1 MKYRSLSA
9 CLLLSAVHPQTL
21 LAAEPAPQLETVH
34 VSAERKAALLHG
46 EVLDAAQLRRARGT
60 GNADIFSALPSVQ
73 VNNIRNEAGAI
84 DLGIRGLQG
93 EGRVPVLIDGL
104 QSTHTARGYQGTS
117 DRTYI
122 DSDLISKVSVEEGA
136 SNGAF
141 SSGAIGGLVQMRT
154 LGVEDVLRPGKD
166 FGVLLKGSLYNN
178 NKMPTVPDDE
188 RDQVYYRLNNGLSP
202 RVFNNGSATL
212 ALAYRRP
219 GLDALL
225 AYSKRRTGNYFA
237 GDHGFDGYP
246 EAVVSRGQEVVNTS
260 YESDSL
266 LAKLGFALDDA
277 QRLKLIFRRHRQQ
290 AGELLAAYWYK
301 NSNDKHFQ
309 ELPPGVESM
318 PQWALGS
325 AVVHAYSANYSY
337 TPSDNK
343 LIDLNLGL
351 WATEADLD
359 QHNGLWAGRPGA
371 SYGDQYMHA
380 YNNKRHG
387 FNLLNRSELE
397 ALPLS
402 LSYGLAFQQER
413 TQPTSRYTEQPRT
426 LEASRNGVR
435 NERSLF
441 ANAVLSYPW
450 ASFSLGANLHG
461 SITRDYA
468 TKLEVDYA
476 PKLDLTGQLDVHL
489 AKWLDGYVK
498 GGRAYRTPSLYET
511 TTSSE
516 VFSYNPY
523 NPLRPERSLNL
534 ELGLKASFQ
543 DVFREKER
551 IGFKAAYFDNK
562 VADYISSAWLDRTPG
577 MPSWQGNLT
586 FLNYDKVEL
595 RGFEFGADYHSPSF
609 FVEAAA
615 TRYLD
620 PEVCSVNQAARRDA
634 AVCNQNGFA
643 WSLIPTRIPPK
654 SVYVIS
660 AGKHLLNGDLTVG
673 GRLKYHAGKTNP
685 AEWLKGTGAQ
695 PVLELPSERLVDLF
709 IEYRLNKQVNLNL
722 NVDNLTNRYAVDTG
736 AVVSMPIPGRT
747 IRMGM
752 EARFES
758 LLKVCYASA
767 IRR

>member
-9 CLLLSAVHPQTL
+9 CLLLSAAYPQTL
-21 LAAEPAPQLETVH
+21 LAAEDTPPQLEKIRVT
-34 VSAERKAALLHG
+34 AERKVKPAGASA
-46 EVLDAAQLRRARGT
+46 LDADQLRRGRGT

-73 VNNIRNEAGAI
+73 ANNIRNEAGAI

-93 EGRVPVLIDGL
+93 EGRVPVVIDGSL

-122 DSDLISKVSVEEGA
+122 DSDLITKVSVEEGA

-141 SSGAIGGLVQMRT
+141 SSGAIGGLVQIRT

-166 FGVLLKGSLYNN
+166 FGVLLKGSAYNN
-178 NKMPTVPDDE
+178 NKTPRVPDGE
-188 RDQVYYRLNNGLSP
+188 RDQAYYQLNNGLSP
-202 RVFNNGSATL
+202 RTFNNGSATL
-212 ALAYRRP
+212 ALAYRQP
-219 GLDALL
+219 GFDALL

-237 GDHGFDGYP
+237 GSHGFDGYP

-301 NSNDKHFQ
+301 NSNDKNFN

-325 AVVHAYSANYSY
+325 AVVHAYSAQYTF
-337 TPSDNK
+337 TPSDNR
-343 LIDLNLGL
+343 LIDLNLGV

-402 LSYGLAFQQER
+402 LSYGLAVQQER
-413 TQPTSRYTEQPRT
+413 TQPTSRYTEQPRP
-426 LEASRNGVR
+426 LVASRNGVR

-450 ASFSLGANLHG
+450 ARFTLGTNLHG
-461 SITRDYA
+461 STTRDYA
-468 TKLEVDYA
+468 TNLEADYA
-476 PKLDLTGQLDVHL
+476 PKLDLTGQIDVHL
-489 AKWLDGYVK
+489 AKWLDVYAK
-498 GGRAYRTPSLYET
+498 GGRAYRMPSLYET

-534 ELGLKASFQ
+534 ELGLRAGFE
-543 DVFREKER
+543 DVFVAKEK
-551 IGFKAAYFDNK
+551 IGFKASYFDNQ
-562 VADYISSAWLDRTPG
+562 VRDYISSAWLESTPG
-577 MPSWQGNLT
+577 MPWWKGNLT

-595 RGFEFGADYHSPSF
+595 RGYEFGFNYRNPSF
-609 FVEAAA
+609 FVDAAA
-615 TRYLD
+615 TLYLE
-620 PEVCSVNQAARRDA
+620 PEVCSASQASRRKA
-634 AVCNQNGFA
+634 SNCNDNGFE
-643 WSLIPTRIPPK
+643 WSLIPTRIPPR
-654 SVYVIS
+654 SQYVIS
-660 AGKHLLNGDLTVG
+660 AGKYLLDGDLTVG
-673 GRLKYHAGKTNP
+673 GRWRYHSAKTNP
-685 AEWLKGTGAQ
+685 AGWLQGTGAR
-695 PVLELPSERLVDLF
+695 PVLELASERLVDLF
-709 IEYRLNKQVNLNL
+709 IEYRLNKQVNLNF
-722 NVDNLTNRYAVDTG
+722 NVDNLTNRYAVDPG
-736 AVVSMPIPGRT
+736 SVISMPIPGRT

-752 EARFES
+752 EARF
-758 LLKVCYASA
+758 
-767 IRR
+767 

>member
-1 MKYRSLSA
+1 M
-9 CLLLSAVHPQTL
+9 
-21 LAAEPAPQLETVH
+21 
-34 VSAERKAALLHG
+34 
-46 EVLDAAQLRRARGT
+46 
-60 GNADIFSALPSVQ
+60 Q

-93 EGRVPVLIDGL
+93 EGRVPVLIDGSL

-178 NKMPTVPDDE
+178 NKMPAVPGDE
-188 RDQVYYRLNNGLSP
+188 RDQVYYQLNNGLSP

-212 ALAYRRP
+212 ALAYRQP

-237 GDHGFDGYP
+237 GVHGYEGYP
-246 EAVVSRGQEVVNTS
+246 EAVVSSRGQEVVNTS

-301 NSNDKHFQ
+301 NSNDKNFQ

-387 FNLLNRSELE
+387 FNVLNRSELDV
-397 ALPLS
+397 LPLS

-413 TQPTSRYTEQPRT
+413 TQPTSRYTSSRGRWKRRATGCAMSAACSPTPSCPIAGPASLWARICMVRPRAT
-426 LEASRNGVR
+426 IRPIWKR
-435 NERSLF
+435 
-441 ANAVLSYPW
+441 
-450 ASFSLGANLHG
+450 
-461 SITRDYA
+461 ITR
-468 TKLEVDYA
+468 
-476 PKLDLTGQLDVHL
+476 
-489 AKWLDGYVK
+489 
-498 GGRAYRTPSLYET
+498 
-511 TTSSE
+511 
-516 VFSYNPY
+516 
-523 NPLRPERSLNL
+523 
-534 ELGLKASFQ
+534 
-543 DVFREKER
+543 
-551 IGFKAAYFDNK
+551 
-562 VADYISSAWLDRTPG
+562 
-577 MPSWQGNLT
+577 PSWT
-586 FLNYDKVEL
+586 
-595 RGFEFGADYHSPSF
+595 
-609 FVEAAA
+609 
-615 TRYLD
+615 
-620 PEVCSVNQAARRDA
+620 
-634 AVCNQNGFA
+634 
-643 WSLIPTRIPPK
+643 
-654 SVYVIS
+654 
-660 AGKHLLNGDLTVG
+660 
-673 GRLKYHAGKTNP
+673 
-685 AEWLKGTGAQ
+685 
-695 PVLELPSERLVDLF
+695 
-709 IEYRLNKQVNLNL
+709 
-722 NVDNLTNRYAVDTG
+722 
-736 AVVSMPIPGRT
+736 
-747 IRMGM
+747 
-752 EARFES
+752 
-758 LLKVCYASA
+758 
-767 IRR
+767 